1 MTEGDASTAGAG
13 RATVPRT
20 AIPRTRTSVERS
32 LPHEGGAI
40 AYRLVR
46 SSQRRRT
53 IEITIEPF
61 GVRVAAPMRTPN
73 AEIEATVRERA
84 EWIRRH
90 LATPRETPR
99 VATYEDG
106 EPLTFLGRST
116 PLLISERP
124 GRARAA
130 LDFFNLRVSVPPRLQ
145 GAGRQAAVRNAV
157 IGWYRARA
165 AEVIPLRVEGW
176 ANTMGCQP
184 SRVVVKEQKQR
195 WGSCGPDGVLRFNW
209 RLVLGAPALLDYV
222 VVHELAHLWHP
233 HHGPAFWR
241 AVARTMPDYRERR
254 ERLRE
259 WGRTLAV

>member
-1 MTEGDASTAGAG
+1 MPKTAT
-13 RATVPRT
+13 RQITTDVRT
-20 AIPRTRTSVERS
+20 LACP
-32 LPHEGGAI
+32 GGVI
-40 AYRLVR
+40 EYRLVR
-46 SSQRRRT
+46 STRRRRT
-53 IEITIEPF
+53 IEITIEPD

-73 AEIEATVRERA
+73 AEIEATVRER
-84 EWIRRH
+84 EGWIRRH
-90 LATPRETPR
+90 LAAPREGPR

-116 PLLISERP
+116 PLLVSERP

-130 LDFFNLRVSVPPRLQ
+130 LDFFNLRVSVPPRLD
-145 GAGRQAAVRNAV
+145 GERRQAAVRTAV
-157 IGWYRARA
+157 LGWYRARA

-176 ANTMGCQP
+176 ARTMGCQP

-209 RLVLGAPALLDYV
+209 RLVLAAPALLDYV

-241 AVARTMPDYRERR
+241 AVGRTMPDYRERR
-254 ERLRE
+254 ARLRD
-259 WGRTLAV
+259 WGRTLAI